1 MEETEEEAVRKKA
14 YRNNLKEFLKMD
26 LEDPENPGTLQYPK
40 LPTQVLASLA
50 SMSIE
55 EREEKMQQF
64 KEKYMLLKQKERA
77 LALKLKKSGMM
88 LSKN

>member
-1 MEETEEEAVRKKA
+1 
-14 YRNNLKEFLKMD
+14 MD

-50 SMSIE
+50 SMSLE

-64 KEKYMLLKQKERA
+64 KEKYVILKQKERA
-77 LALKLKKSGMM
+77 LALKLKKSKMV
-88 LSKN
+88 LSKH

>member
-1 MEETEEEAVRKKA
+1 
-14 YRNNLKEFLKMD
+14 MD

-64 KEKYMLLKQKERA
+64 KEKYSAAKFSHTFTASSEM
-77 LALKLKKSGMM
+77 SDGCMFI
-88 LSKN
+88 